1 MRLSKIQ
8 KKLINICEIF
18 KLGEIEA
25 FQQEDSSQN
34 SVYKIVTTKG
44 IYIVKEYS
52 KDAIGNY
59 YYLRKRKEQIAISEQ
74 LKKHKINCI
83 IPKRVNDK
91 QFFLLDKQYYLVYD
105 CSKDKYLTQDNI
117 TKEHII
123 ELAKTQA
130 KIHKLNIETKL
141 PCTYKNI
148 IIDFELFTKIIRDPN
163 LKDLIDSNKS
173 KLNEFI
179 KKGNNA
185 LPSVK
190 KNLCYSHND
199 YKHQNILWNDKK
211 MTLID
216 FDASGL
222 SNPTAAL
229 IESAFTYSR
238 QNNEINYDDFEL
250 YIKAYLEE
258 YGPLKDNFKDCL
270 YVSMNGKLQW
280 LNYLMFKKR
289 LKDVTSMLN
298 TLILFASNVE
308 TLNEIYENL
317 I

>member
-1 MRLSKIQ
+1 MRLNKIQ
-8 KKLINICEIF
+8 KKLISICEIF

-25 FQQEDSSQN
+25 YQQEDSSQN
-34 SVYKIVTTKG
+34 RVFKIITTKG
-44 IYIVKEYS
+44 SYIVKEFS
-52 KDAIGNY
+52 KDTIGNY

-74 LKKHKINCI
+74 LKKHKINCV
-83 IPKRVNDK
+83 IPKRINDK
-91 QFFLLDKQYYLVYD
+91 QFFLLDKHYYLVYD

-117 TKEHII
+117 TRDHII

-130 KIHKLNIETKL
+130 KIHKLKIETKL
-141 PCTYKNI
+141 PCTYKHIN
-148 IIDFELFTKIIRDPN
+148 IDFDLYTKTIKDPN
-163 LKDLIDSNKS
+163 LKDLIYSNKE
-173 KLNEFI
+173 KLIEYI

-199 YKHQNILWNDKK
+199 YKHQNILWNETK

-229 IESAFTYSR
+229 IESAFTYSK
-238 QNNEINYDDFEL
+238 QNNEINYEYFEL
-250 YIKAYLEE
+250 YIKTYLEE

-270 YVSMNGKLQW
+270 YVTMNTKLQW

-289 LKDVTSMLN
+289 LKEATSMLN

>member
-1 MRLSKIQ
+1 MRLNKIQ
-8 KKLINICEIF
+8 KKLISICEIF

-25 FQQEDSSQN
+25 YQQEDSSQN
-34 SVYKIVTTKG
+34 RVFKIITTKG
-44 IYIVKEYS
+44 SYIVKEFS
-52 KDAIGNY
+52 KDTIGNY

-74 LKKHKINCI
+74 LKKYKINCI
-83 IPKRVNDK
+83 IPKRINDK
-91 QFFLLDKQYYLVYD
+91 QIFLLDKQYYLVYD

-130 KIHKLNIETKL
+130 KIHKLKIETKL
-141 PCTYKNI
+141 PCTYKHIN
-148 IIDFELFTKIIRDPN
+148 IDFDLYTKTIKDPN
-163 LKDLIDSNKS
+163 LKDLIYSNKE
-173 KLNEFI
+173 KLIEYI

-199 YKHQNILWNDKK
+199 YKHQNILWNETK

-229 IESAFTYSR
+229 IESAFTYSK
-238 QNNEINYDDFEL
+238 QNNEINYEYFEL
-250 YIKAYLEE
+250 YIKTYLEE

-270 YVSMNGKLQW
+270 YVSMNTKLQW
-280 LNYLMFKKR
+280 LSYLMFKKR
-289 LKDVTSMLN
+289 LKEVTSMLN

>member
-1 MRLSKIQ
+1 MRLNKIQ
-8 KKLINICEIF
+8 KKLISICEIF

-25 FQQEDSSQN
+25 YQQEDSSQN
-34 SVYKIVTTKG
+34 RVFKIITTKG
-44 IYIVKEYS
+44 SYIVKEFS
-52 KDAIGNY
+52 KDTIGNY

-74 LKKHKINCI
+74 LKKHKINCV
-83 IPKRVNDK
+83 IPKRINDK
-91 QFFLLDKQYYLVYD
+91 QFFLLDKHYYLVYD

-117 TKEHII
+117 TRDHII

-130 KIHKLNIETKL
+130 KIHKLKIETKL
-141 PCTYKNI
+141 PCTYKHIN
-148 IIDFELFTKIIRDPN
+148 IDFDLYTKTIKDPN
-163 LKDLIDSNKS
+163 LKDLIYSNKE
-173 KLNEFI
+173 KLIEYI

-190 KNLCYSHND
+190 KDLCYSHND
-199 YKHQNILWNDKK
+199 YKHQNILWNETK

-229 IESAFTYSR
+229 IESAFTYSK
-238 QNNEINYDDFEL
+238 QNNEINYEYFEL
-250 YIKAYLEE
+250 YIKTYLEE

-270 YVSMNGKLQW
+270 YVSMNTKLQW

-289 LKDVTSMLN
+289 LKEATSMLN

>member
-1 MRLSKIQ
+1 MRLNKIQ
-8 KKLINICEIF
+8 KKLISICEIF

-25 FQQEDSSQN
+25 YQQEDSSQN
-34 SVYKIVTTKG
+34 RVFKIITTKG
-44 IYIVKEYS
+44 SYIVKEFS
-52 KDAIGNY
+52 KDTIGNY

-74 LKKHKINCI
+74 LKKHKINCV
-83 IPKRVNDK
+83 IPKRINDK
-91 QFFLLDKQYYLVYD
+91 QFFLLDKHYYLVYD

-117 TKEHII
+117 TRDHII

-130 KIHKLNIETKL
+130 KIHKLKIETKL
-141 PCTYKNI
+141 PCTYKHIN
-148 IIDFELFTKIIRDPN
+148 IDFDLYTKTIKDPN
-163 LKDLIDSNKS
+163 LKDLIYSNKE
-173 KLNEFI
+173 KLIEYI

-199 YKHQNILWNDKK
+199 YKHQNILWNETK

-229 IESAFTYSR
+229 IESAFTYSK
-238 QNNEINYDDFEL
+238 QNNEINYEYFEL
-250 YIKAYLEE
+250 YIKTYLEE

-270 YVSMNGKLQW
+270 YISMNTKLQW

-289 LKDVTSMLN
+289 LKEATSMLN

>member
-1 MRLSKIQ
+1 MRLNKIQ
-8 KKLINICEIF
+8 KKLISICEIF

-25 FQQEDSSQN
+25 YQQEDSSQN
-34 SVYKIVTTKG
+34 RVFKIITTKG
-44 IYIVKEYS
+44 SYIVKEFS
-52 KDAIGNY
+52 KDTIGNY

-74 LKKHKINCI
+74 LKKHKINCV
-83 IPKRVNDK
+83 IPKRINDK
-91 QFFLLDKQYYLVYD
+91 QFFLLDKHYYLVYD

-117 TKEHII
+117 TRDHII

-130 KIHKLNIETKL
+130 KIHKLKIETKL
-141 PCTYKNI
+141 PCTYKHIN
-148 IIDFELFTKIIRDPN
+148 IDFDLYTKTIKDPN
-163 LKDLIDSNKS
+163 LKDLIYSNKE
-173 KLNEFI
+173 KLIEYI

-199 YKHQNILWNDKK
+199 YKHQNILWNETK

-229 IESAFTYSR
+229 IESAFTYSK
-238 QNNEINYDDFEL
+238 QNNEINYEYFEL
-250 YIKAYLEE
+250 YIKTYLEE

-270 YVSMNGKLQW
+270 YVSMNTKLQW

-289 LKDVTSMLN
+289 LKEATSMLN

>member
-1 MRLSKIQ
+1 MRLNKIQ
-8 KKLINICEIF
+8 KKLISICEIF

-25 FQQEDSSQN
+25 YQQEDSSQN
-34 SVYKIVTTKG
+34 RVFKIITTKG
-44 IYIVKEYS
+44 SYIVKEFS

-74 LKKHKINCI
+74 LKKYKINCI
-83 IPKRVNDK
+83 IPKRINDK

-117 TKEHII
+117 TKNHII

-130 KIHKLNIETKL
+130 KIHKLKIETKL
-141 PCTYKNI
+141 PCTYKHIN
-148 IIDFELFTKIIRDPN
+148 IDFDLYTMTIKDPN
-163 LKDLIDSNKS
+163 LKDLIYSNKE
-173 KLNEFI
+173 KLIEYI

-199 YKHQNILWNDKK
+199 YKHQNILWNETK

-229 IESAFTYSR
+229 IESAFTYSK
-238 QNNEINYDDFEL
+238 QNNEINYEYFEL
-250 YIKAYLEE
+250 YIKTYLEE

-270 YVSMNGKLQW
+270 YVSMNTKLQW
-280 LNYLMFKKR
+280 LSYLMFKKR
-289 LKDVTSMLN
+289 LKEVTSMLN

>member
-25 FQQEDSSQN
+25 YQQEDSSQN
-34 SVYKIVTTKG
+34 RVFKIITTKG
-44 IYIVKEYS
+44 SYIVKEFS
-52 KDAIGNY
+52 KDTIGNY

-83 IPKRVNDK
+83 IPKRINDK

-117 TKEHII
+117 TKNHII

-130 KIHKLNIETKL
+130 KIHKLKIETKL
-141 PCTYKNI
+141 PCTYKHIN
-148 IIDFELFTKIIRDPN
+148 IDFDLYTKTIKDPN
-163 LKDLIDSNKS
+163 LKDLIYSNKE
-173 KLNEFI
+173 KLIEYI

-199 YKHQNILWNDKK
+199 YKHQIDKNLNVTDKMRYAFINNGDFFKLDVFNFDTSKGILSTESSADENDVK
-211 MTLID
+211 IPE
-216 FDASGL
+216 F
-222 SNPTAAL
+222 
-229 IESAFTYSR
+229 
-238 QNNEINYDDFEL
+238 
-250 YIKAYLEE
+250 IK
-258 YGPLKDNFKDCL
+258 
-270 YVSMNGKLQW
+270 VI
-280 LNYLMFKKR
+280 
-289 LKDVTSMLN
+289 KDVTGDVDYKNYYLAKYQRYKN
-298 TLILFASNVE
+298 D
-308 TLNEIYENL
+308 
-317 I
+317 

>member
-1 MRLSKIQ
+1 MRLNKIQ
-8 KKLINICEIF
+8 KKLISICEIF

-25 FQQEDSSQN
+25 YQQEDSSQN
-34 SVYKIVTTKG
+34 RVFKIITTKG
-44 IYIVKEYS
+44 SYIVKEFS
-52 KDAIGNY
+52 KDTIGNY

-83 IPKRVNDK
+83 IPKRINDK
-91 QFFLLDKQYYLVYD
+91 QFFLLDKHYYLVYD

-117 TKEHII
+117 TRDHII

-130 KIHKLNIETKL
+130 KIHKLKIETKL
-141 PCTYKNI
+141 PCTYKHIN
-148 IIDFELFTKIIRDPN
+148 IDFDLYTKTIKDPN
-163 LKDLIDSNKS
+163 LKDLIYSNKE
-173 KLNEFI
+173 KLIEYI

-190 KNLCYSHND
+190 KDLCYSHND
-199 YKHQNILWNDKK
+199 YKHQNILWNETK

-229 IESAFTYSR
+229 IESAFTYSK
-238 QNNEINYDDFEL
+238 QNNEINYEYFEL
-250 YIKAYLEE
+250 YIKTYLEE

-270 YVSMNGKLQW
+270 YVSMNTKLQW

-289 LKDVTSMLN
+289 LKEATSMLN

>member
-1 MRLSKIQ
+1 MRLNKIQ
-8 KKLINICEIF
+8 KKLISICEIF

-25 FQQEDSSQN
+25 YQQEDSSQN
-34 SVYKIVTTKG
+34 RVFKIITTKG
-44 IYIVKEYS
+44 SYIVKEFS
-52 KDAIGNY
+52 KDTIGNY

-74 LKKHKINCI
+74 LKKYKINCI
-83 IPKRVNDK
+83 IPKRINDK

-117 TKEHII
+117 TKNHII

-130 KIHKLNIETKL
+130 KIHKLKIETKL
-141 PCTYKNI
+141 PCTYKHIN
-148 IIDFELFTKIIRDPN
+148 IDFDLYTMTIKDPN
-163 LKDLIDSNKS
+163 LKDLIYSNKE
-173 KLNEFI
+173 KLIEYI

-199 YKHQNILWNDKK
+199 YKHQNILWNETK

-229 IESAFTYSR
+229 IESAFTYSK
-238 QNNEINYDDFEL
+238 QNNEINYEYFEL
-250 YIKAYLEE
+250 YIKTYLEE

-270 YVSMNGKLQW
+270 YVSMNTKLQW
-280 LNYLMFKKR
+280 LSYLMFKKR
-289 LKDVTSMLN
+289 LKEVTSMLN

>member
-1 MRLSKIQ
+1 MRLNKIQ
-8 KKLINICEIF
+8 KKLISICEIF

-25 FQQEDSSQN
+25 YQQEDSSQN
-34 SVYKIVTTKG
+34 RVFKIITTKG
-44 IYIVKEYS
+44 SYIVKEFS
-52 KDAIGNY
+52 KDTIGNY

-83 IPKRVNDK
+83 IPKRINDK
-91 QFFLLDKQYYLVYD
+91 QIFLLDKHYYLVYD

-117 TKEHII
+117 TKNHII

-130 KIHKLNIETKL
+130 KIHKLKIETKL
-141 PCTYKNI
+141 PCTYKHIN
-148 IIDFELFTKIIRDPN
+148 IDFDLYTKTIKDPN
-163 LKDLIDSNKS
+163 LKDLIYSNKE
-173 KLNEFI
+173 KLIEYI

-199 YKHQNILWNDKK
+199 YKHQNILWNETK

-229 IESAFTYSR
+229 IESAFTYSK
-238 QNNEINYDDFEL
+238 QNNEINYEYFEL
-250 YIKAYLEE
+250 YIKTYLEE

-270 YVSMNGKLQW
+270 YVSMNTKLQW
-280 LNYLMFKKR
+280 LSYLMFKKR
-289 LKDVTSMLN
+289 LKEVTSMLN

>member
-1 MRLSKIQ
+1 MRLNKIQ
-8 KKLINICEIF
+8 KKLISICEIF

-25 FQQEDSSQN
+25 YQQEDSSQN
-34 SVYKIVTTKG
+34 RVFKIITTKG
-44 IYIVKEYS
+44 SYIVKEFS
-52 KDAIGNY
+52 KDTIGNY

-83 IPKRVNDK
+83 IPKRINDK
-91 QFFLLDKQYYLVYD
+91 QFFLLDKHYYLVYD

-117 TKEHII
+117 TRNHII

-130 KIHKLNIETKL
+130 KIHKLKIETKL
-141 PCTYKNI
+141 PCTYKHIN
-148 IIDFELFTKIIRDPN
+148 IDFDLYTKTIKDPN
-163 LKDLIDSNKS
+163 LKDLIYSNKE
-173 KLNEFI
+173 KLIEYI

-190 KNLCYSHND
+190 KDLCYSHNN
-199 YKHQNILWNDKK
+199 YKHQNILWNETK

-229 IESAFTYSR
+229 IESAFTYSK
-238 QNNEINYDDFEL
+238 QNNEINYEYFEL
-250 YIKAYLEE
+250 YIKTYLEE

-270 YVSMNGKLQW
+270 YVSMNTKLQW

-289 LKDVTSMLN
+289 LKEATSMLN

>member
-1 MRLSKIQ
+1 MRLNKIQ
-8 KKLINICEIF
+8 KKLISICEIF

-25 FQQEDSSQN
+25 YQQEDSSQN
-34 SVYKIVTTKG
+34 RVFKIVTTKG
-44 IYIVKEYS
+44 TYIVKEFS

-83 IPKRVNDK
+83 IPKRINDK

-117 TKEHII
+117 TEEHII

-141 PCTYKNI
+141 PCTYKHMV
-148 IIDFELFTKIIRDPN
+148 IDFELFAMTIKDPN
-163 LKDLIDSNKS
+163 IKDLIVSNKE
-173 KLNEFI
+173 KLTDYI

-199 YKHQNILWNDKK
+199 YKHQNILWNNTK

-229 IESAFTYSR
+229 IESAFTYSK
-238 QNNEINYDDFEL
+238 QNNEIN
-250 YIKAYLEE
+250 
-258 YGPLKDNFKDCL
+258 
-270 YVSMNGKLQW
+270 
-280 LNYLMFKKR
+280 
-289 LKDVTSMLN
+289 
-298 TLILFASNVE
+298 
-308 TLNEIYENL
+308 
-317 I
+317 

>member
-1 MRLSKIQ
+1 MKLNKIQ
-8 KKLINICEIF
+8 KKLISICEIF

-25 FQQEDSSQN
+25 YQQEDSSQN
-34 SVYKIVTTKG
+34 RVFKIITTKG
-44 IYIVKEYS
+44 SYIVKEFS

-83 IPKRVNDK
+83 IPKRINDK

-117 TKEHII
+117 TKDHII

-130 KIHKLNIETKL
+130 KIHKLKIETKL
-141 PCTYKNI
+141 PCTYKHIN
-148 IIDFELFTKIIRDPN
+148 IDFDLYTMTIKDPN
-163 LKDLIDSNKS
+163 LKDLIYSNKE
-173 KLNEFI
+173 KLIEYI

-190 KNLCYSHND
+190 KDLCYSHND
-199 YKHQNILWNDKK
+199 YKHQNILWNETK

-229 IESAFTYSR
+229 IESAFTYSK
-238 QNNEINYDDFEL
+238 QNNEINYEYFEL
-250 YIKAYLEE
+250 YIKTYLEE

-270 YVSMNGKLQW
+270 YVSMNTKLQW
-280 LNYLMFKKR
+280 LSYLMFKKR
-289 LKDVTSMLN
+289 LKEVTSILN

>member
-1 MRLSKIQ
+1 MRLNKIQ
-8 KKLINICEIF
+8 KKLISICEIF

-25 FQQEDSSQN
+25 YQQEDSSQN
-34 SVYKIVTTKG
+34 RVFKIITTKG
-44 IYIVKEYS
+44 SYIVKEFS

-83 IPKRVNDK
+83 IPKRINDK
-91 QFFLLDKQYYLVYD
+91 QIFLLDKHYYLVYD

-117 TKEHII
+117 TKNHII

-130 KIHKLNIETKL
+130 KIHKLKIETKL
-141 PCTYKNI
+141 PCTYKHIN
-148 IIDFELFTKIIRDPN
+148 IDFDLYTKTIKDPN
-163 LKDLIDSNKS
+163 LKDLIYSNKE
-173 KLNEFI
+173 KLIEYI

-199 YKHQNILWNDKK
+199 YKHQNILWNETK

-229 IESAFTYSR
+229 IESAFTYSK
-238 QNNEINYDDFEL
+238 QNNEINYEYFEL
-250 YIKAYLEE
+250 YIKTYLEE

-270 YVSMNGKLQW
+270 YVSMNTKLQW
-280 LNYLMFKKR
+280 LSYLMFKKR
-289 LKDVTSMLN
+289 LKEVTSMLN

>member
-1 MRLSKIQ
+1 MRLNKIQ
-8 KKLINICEIF
+8 KKLISICEIF

-25 FQQEDSSQN
+25 YQQEDSSQN
-34 SVYKIVTTKG
+34 RVFKIITTKG
-44 IYIVKEYS
+44 SYIVKEFS
-52 KDAIGNY
+52 KDTIGNY

-74 LKKHKINCI
+74 LKKQKINCI
-83 IPKRVNDK
+83 IPKRINDK
-91 QFFLLDKQYYLVYD
+91 QFFLLDKHYYLVYD

-117 TKEHII
+117 TRDHII

-130 KIHKLNIETKL
+130 KIHKLKIETKL
-141 PCTYKNI
+141 PCTYKHIN
-148 IIDFELFTKIIRDPN
+148 IDFDLYTKTIKDPN
-163 LKDLIDSNKS
+163 LKDLIYSNKE
-173 KLNEFI
+173 KLIEYI

-199 YKHQNILWNDKK
+199 YKHQNILWNETK

-229 IESAFTYSR
+229 IESAFTYSK
-238 QNNEINYDDFEL
+238 QNNEINYEYFEL
-250 YIKAYLEE
+250 YIKTYLEE

-270 YVSMNGKLQW
+270 YISMNTKLQW

-289 LKDVTSMLN
+289 LKEATSMLN

>member
-1 MRLSKIQ
+1 MRLNKIQ
-8 KKLINICEIF
+8 KKLISICEIF

-25 FQQEDSSQN
+25 YQQEDSSQN
-34 SVYKIVTTKG
+34 RVFKIITTKG
-44 IYIVKEYS
+44 SYIVKEFS
-52 KDAIGNY
+52 KDTIGNY

-83 IPKRVNDK
+83 IPKRINDK

-117 TKEHII
+117 TKNHII

-130 KIHKLNIETKL
+130 KIHKLKIETKL
-141 PCTYKNI
+141 PCTYKHIN
-148 IIDFELFTKIIRDPN
+148 IDFDLYTMTIKDPN
-163 LKDLIDSNKS
+163 LKDLIYSNKE
-173 KLNEFI
+173 KLIEYI

-199 YKHQNILWNDKK
+199 YKHQNILWNETK

-229 IESAFTYSR
+229 IESAFTYSK
-238 QNNEINYDDFEL
+238 QNNEINYEYFEL
-250 YIKAYLEE
+250 YIKTYLEE

-270 YVSMNGKLQW
+270 YVSMNTKLQW
-280 LNYLMFKKR
+280 LSYLMFKKR
-289 LKDVTSMLN
+289 LKEVTSMLN

>member
-1 MRLSKIQ
+1 MRLNKIQ
-8 KKLINICEIF
+8 KKLISICEIF

-25 FQQEDSSQN
+25 YQQEDSSQN
-34 SVYKIVTTKG
+34 RVFKIITTKG
-44 IYIVKEYS
+44 SYIVKEFS
-52 KDAIGNY
+52 KDTIGNY

-83 IPKRVNDK
+83 IPKRINDK
-91 QFFLLDKQYYLVYD
+91 QFFLLDKHYYLVYD

-117 TKEHII
+117 TKNHII

-130 KIHKLNIETKL
+130 KIHKLKIETKL
-141 PCTYKNI
+141 PCTYKHIN
-148 IIDFELFTKIIRDPN
+148 IDFDLYTKTIKDPN
-163 LKDLIDSNKS
+163 LKDLIYSNKE
-173 KLNEFI
+173 KLIEYI

-199 YKHQNILWNDKK
+199 YKHQNILWNETK

-229 IESAFTYSR
+229 IESAFTYSK
-238 QNNEINYDDFEL
+238 QNNEINYEYFEL
-250 YIKAYLEE
+250 YIKTYLEE

-270 YVSMNGKLQW
+270 YVSMNTKLQW

-289 LKDVTSMLN
+289 LKEATSMLN

>member
-1 MRLSKIQ
+1 MRLNKIQ
-8 KKLINICEIF
+8 KKLISICEIF

-25 FQQEDSSQN
+25 YQQEDSSQN
-34 SVYKIVTTKG
+34 RVFKIITTEG
-44 IYIVKEYS
+44 SYIVKEFS
-52 KDAIGNY
+52 KDTIGNY

-83 IPKRVNDK
+83 IPKRINDK
-91 QFFLLDKQYYLVYD
+91 QFFLLDKHYYLVYD

-117 TKEHII
+117 TRDHII

-130 KIHKLNIETKL
+130 KIHKLKIETKL
-141 PCTYKNI
+141 PCTYKHIN
-148 IIDFELFTKIIRDPN
+148 IDFDLYTKTIKDPN
-163 LKDLIDSNKS
+163 LKDLIYSNKE
-173 KLNEFI
+173 KLIEYI

-199 YKHQNILWNDKK
+199 YKHQNILWNETK

-229 IESAFTYSR
+229 IESAFTYSK
-238 QNNEINYDDFEL
+238 QNNEINYEYFEL
-250 YIKAYLEE
+250 YIKTYLEE

-270 YVSMNGKLQW
+270 YVSMNTKLQW
-280 LNYLMFKKR
+280 LSYLMFKKR
-289 LKDVTSMLN
+289 LKEVTSMLN

>member
-1 MRLSKIQ
+1 MRLNKIQ
-8 KKLINICEIF
+8 KKLISICEIF

-25 FQQEDSSQN
+25 YQQEDSSQN
-34 SVYKIVTTKG
+34 RVFKIITTKG
-44 IYIVKEYS
+44 SYIVKEFS
-52 KDAIGNY
+52 KDTIGNY

-83 IPKRVNDK
+83 IPKRINDK
-91 QFFLLDKQYYLVYD
+91 QFFLLDKHYYLVYD

-117 TKEHII
+117 TRDHII

-130 KIHKLNIETKL
+130 KIHKLKIETKL
-141 PCTYKNI
+141 PCTYKHIN
-148 IIDFELFTKIIRDPN
+148 IDFDLYTKTIKDPN
-163 LKDLIDSNKS
+163 LKDLIYSNKE
-173 KLNEFI
+173 KLIEYI

-199 YKHQNILWNDKK
+199 YKHQNILWNETK

-229 IESAFTYSR
+229 IESAFTYSK
-238 QNNEINYDDFEL
+238 QNNEINYEYFEL
-250 YIKAYLEE
+250 YIKTYLEE

-270 YVSMNGKLQW
+270 YISMNTKLQW

-289 LKDVTSMLN
+289 LKEATSMLN

>member
-1 MRLSKIQ
+1 MRLNKIQ
-8 KKLINICEIF
+8 KKLISICEIF

-25 FQQEDSSQN
+25 YQQEDSSQN
-34 SVYKIVTTKG
+34 RVFKIITTKG
-44 IYIVKEYS
+44 SYIVKEFS
-52 KDAIGNY
+52 KDTIGNY

-83 IPKRVNDK
+83 IPKRINDK
-91 QFFLLDKQYYLVYD
+91 QFFLLDKHYYLVYD

-117 TKEHII
+117 TRDHII

-130 KIHKLNIETKL
+130 KIHKLKIETKL
-141 PCTYKNI
+141 PCTYKHIN
-148 IIDFELFTKIIRDPN
+148 IDFDLYTKTIKDPN
-163 LKDLIDSNKS
+163 LKDLIYSNKE
-173 KLNEFI
+173 KLIEYI

-199 YKHQNILWNDKK
+199 YKHQNILWNETK

-229 IESAFTYSR
+229 IESAFTYSK
-238 QNNEINYDDFEL
+238 QNNEINYEYFEL
-250 YIKAYLEE
+250 YIKTYLEE

-270 YVSMNGKLQW
+270 YVSMNTKLQW

-289 LKDVTSMLN
+289 LKEATSMLN

>member
-1 MRLSKIQ
+1 MRLNKIQ
-8 KKLINICEIF
+8 KKLISICEIF

-25 FQQEDSSQN
+25 YQQEDSSQN
-34 SVYKIVTTKG
+34 RVFKIITTKG
-44 IYIVKEYS
+44 SYIVKEFS

-59 YYLRKRKEQIAISEQ
+59 YYLRKRKEQITISEQ

-83 IPKRVNDK
+83 IPKRINDK

-105 CSKDKYLTQDNI
+105 CSKDKYLRQDNI
-117 TKEHII
+117 SKEHII

-130 KIHKLNIETKL
+130 KIHKLKIETKL
-141 PCTYKNI
+141 SCTYKHIN
-148 IIDFELFTKIIRDPN
+148 IDFDLYTMTIKDPN
-163 LKDLIDSNKS
+163 LKDLIYSNKE
-173 KLNEFI
+173 KLIEYI

-199 YKHQNILWNDKK
+199 YKHQNILWNETK

-229 IESAFTYSR
+229 IESAFTYSK
-238 QNNEINYDDFEL
+238 QNNEINYEYFEL
-250 YIKAYLEE
+250 YIKTYLEE
-258 YGPLKDNFKDCL
+258 YGPLKDNFKDCI

-280 LNYLMFKKR
+280 LSYLMFKKR
-289 LKDVTSMLN
+289 LKEVTSMLN

>member
-1 MRLSKIQ
+1 MRLNKIQ
-8 KKLINICEIF
+8 KKLISICEIF

-25 FQQEDSSQN
+25 YQQEDSSQN
-34 SVYKIVTTKG
+34 RVFKIITTKG
-44 IYIVKEYS
+44 SYIVKEFS
-52 KDAIGNY
+52 KDTIGNY

-74 LKKHKINCI
+74 LKKYKINCI
-83 IPKRVNDK
+83 IPKRINDK

-117 TKEHII
+117 TKNHII

-130 KIHKLNIETKL
+130 KIHKLKIETKL
-141 PCTYKNI
+141 PCTYKHIN
-148 IIDFELFTKIIRDPN
+148 IDFDLYTMTIKDPN
-163 LKDLIDSNKS
+163 LKDLIYSNKE
-173 KLNEFI
+173 KLIEYI

-199 YKHQNILWNDKK
+199 YKHQNILWNETK

-229 IESAFTYSR
+229 IESAFTYSK
-238 QNNEINYDDFEL
+238 QNNEINYEYFEL
-250 YIKAYLEE
+250 YIKTYLEE

-280 LNYLMFKKR
+280 LSYLMFKKR
-289 LKDVTSMLN
+289 LKEVTSMLN

>member
-1 MRLSKIQ
+1 MRLNKIQ
-8 KKLINICEIF
+8 KKLISICEIF

-25 FQQEDSSQN
+25 YQQEDSSQN
-34 SVYKIVTTKG
+34 RVFKIITTKG
-44 IYIVKEYS
+44 SYIVKEFS
-52 KDAIGNY
+52 KDTIGNY

-83 IPKRVNDK
+83 IPKRINDK
-91 QFFLLDKQYYLVYD
+91 QFFLLDKHYYLVYD

-117 TKEHII
+117 TRNHII

-130 KIHKLNIETKL
+130 KIHKLKIETKL
-141 PCTYKNI
+141 PCTYKHIN
-148 IIDFELFTKIIRDPN
+148 IDFDLYTKTIKDPN
-163 LKDLIDSNKS
+163 LKDLIYSNKE
-173 KLNEFI
+173 KLIEYI

-199 YKHQNILWNDKK
+199 YKHQNILWNETK

-229 IESAFTYSR
+229 IESAFTYSK
-238 QNNEINYDDFEL
+238 QNNEINYEYFEL
-250 YIKAYLEE
+250 YIKTYLEE

-270 YVSMNGKLQW
+270 YISMNTKLQW

-289 LKDVTSMLN
+289 LKEATSMLN

>member
-1 MRLSKIQ
+1 MRLNKIQ
-8 KKLINICEIF
+8 KKLISICEIF

-25 FQQEDSSQN
+25 YQQEDSSQN
-34 SVYKIVTTKG
+34 RVFKIITTKG
-44 IYIVKEYS
+44 SYIVKEFS
-52 KDAIGNY
+52 KDTIGNY

-83 IPKRVNDK
+83 IPKRINDK
-91 QFFLLDKQYYLVYD
+91 QFFLLDKHYYLVYD

-117 TKEHII
+117 TRNHII

-130 KIHKLNIETKL
+130 KIHKLKIETKL
-141 PCTYKNI
+141 PCTYKHIN
-148 IIDFELFTKIIRDPN
+148 IDFDLYTKTIKDPN
-163 LKDLIDSNKS
+163 LKDLIYSNKE
-173 KLNEFI
+173 KLIEYI

-190 KNLCYSHND
+190 KDLCYSHND
-199 YKHQNILWNDKK
+199 YKHQNILWNETK

-229 IESAFTYSR
+229 IESAFTYSK
-238 QNNEINYDDFEL
+238 QNNEINYEYFEL
-250 YIKAYLEE
+250 YIKTYLEE

-270 YVSMNGKLQW
+270 YVSMNTKLQW

-289 LKDVTSMLN
+289 LKEATSMLN

>member
-1 MRLSKIQ
+1 MRLNKIQ
-8 KKLINICEIF
+8 KKLISICEIF

-25 FQQEDSSQN
+25 YQQEDSSQN
-34 SVYKIVTTKG
+34 RVFKIITTKG
-44 IYIVKEYS
+44 SYIVKEFS
-52 KDAIGNY
+52 KDTIGNY

-83 IPKRVNDK
+83 IPKRINDK
-91 QFFLLDKQYYLVYD
+91 QFYLLDKHYYLVYD

-117 TKEHII
+117 TRDHII

-130 KIHKLNIETKL
+130 KIHKLKIETKL
-141 PCTYKNI
+141 PCTYKHIN
-148 IIDFELFTKIIRDPN
+148 IDFDLYTKTIKDPN
-163 LKDLIDSNKS
+163 LKDLIYSNKE
-173 KLNEFI
+173 KLIEYI

-199 YKHQNILWNDKK
+199 YKHQNILWNETK

-229 IESAFTYSR
+229 IESAFTYSK
-238 QNNEINYDDFEL
+238 QNNEINYEYFEL
-250 YIKAYLEE
+250 YIKTYLEE

-270 YVSMNGKLQW
+270 YISMNTKLQW

-289 LKDVTSMLN
+289 LKEATSMLN